1 MFHALQEQNKALR
14 LKDDIFTSIE
24 EDKALESVID
34 NEINDDDE
42 RSNQSK
48 QVLNNIHYI
57 EYCFRDSLKTRGG
70 NIRWQYFSETAYI
83 AGDRLRSGEDKY
95 SRNKFNQ
102 VSSKRIVI
110 IRELK

>member
-1 MFHALQEQNKALR
+1 MNFIKVFHALQEQNKALR

-24 EDKALESVID
+24 EDKASESVID
-34 NEINDDDE
+34 DEIDDDDDE

-48 QVLNNIHYI
+48 QVFNNIHYI
-57 EYCFRDSLKTRGG
+57 YYCFRDTDNSLKTRGG

-102 VSSKRIVI
+102 VSS
-110 IRELK
+110 

>member
-24 EDKALESVID
+24 EDKASESVID

-102 VSSKRIVI
+102 VSSKSIVI